1 MTREPTNGRVPFVT
15 GKELRETRTSLGL
28 TQEELGKKLG
38 VRENTVWRWE
48 NEQRHIPEL
57 AARLVH
63 YLEKEVKAEQRPKQS
78 RPKRRQAKV

>member
-1 MTREPTNGRVPFVT
+1 MTREPTNGRVSFVT

-57 AARLVH
+57 AARLIG
-63 YLEKEVKAEQRPKQS
+63 YLEKEVKAERQTKAGRQK
-78 RPKRRQAKV
+78 RQAKER